1 MYKHLNSSEKSILR
15 DNLLTLILMKKYHKM
30 NKDCL
35 IFSSYFKMICE
46 IYKLYKIFD
55 FNIDKNIVLK
65 FIEEDPNNFNEK
77 FFEFFYSDIS
87 YEIPDI
93 VDYMSKKFN
102 FIYDWTSCDMILTAL
117 REGYTNELSDY
128 VCIDIPEDEDTF
140 VDAYGENPYVIS
152 LNNIKLPDN
161 YLNILKAIY
170 NPYSYYDNPYFFD
183 RDRTIL
189 LLLDENTCENEE
201 LMRLF
206 LVLLIFFVEKQV
218 A

>member
-1 MYKHLNSSEKSILR
+1 
-15 DNLLTLILMKKYHKM
+15 
-30 NKDCL
+30 
-35 IFSSYFKMICE
+35 MICE